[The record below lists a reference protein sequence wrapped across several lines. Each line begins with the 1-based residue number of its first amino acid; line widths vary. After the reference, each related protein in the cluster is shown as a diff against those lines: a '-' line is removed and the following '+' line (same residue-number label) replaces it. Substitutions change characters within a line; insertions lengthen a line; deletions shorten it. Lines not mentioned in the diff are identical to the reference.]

1 MKDNLIF
8 WKKKLKKSSPGGNT
22 IVIIVGFLIIT
33 LCAVG
38 TGLYIKKVNDEKL
51 AANVER
57 QKTKRTQDSITSFYR
72 MAFSGVDLNQLP
84 GVMLEIERS
93 RLPFS
98 MIGFTETEYYCSNAT
113 CRFIYNLNDMF
124 VFSVIDKKFFNTN
137 YKGSFTEKSLD
148 FDNVRIKTGESRI
161 LMNMNKGASFN
172 TEKCSNLLNY
182 LYGYNSVMAQPDRV
196 KVSKLPFSSVAAAE
210 QEFPLYRD
218 SFGLMTGEFEV
229 HVPEGLSD
237 VYFFAGTN
245 PYKDLFI
252 VKSIE
257 KTVKTGADVILKG
270 VFICKK

>member
-1 MKDNLIF
+1 
-8 WKKKLKKSSPGGNT
+8 
-22 IVIIVGFLIIT
+22 
-33 LCAVG
+33 
-38 TGLYIKKVNDEKL
+38 
-51 AANVER
+51 
-57 QKTKRTQDSITSFYR
+57 
-72 MAFSGVDLNQLP
+72 
-84 GVMLEIERS
+84 
-93 RLPFS
+93 
-98 MIGFTETEYYCSNAT
+98 
-113 CRFIYNLNDMF
+113 
-124 VFSVIDKKFFNTN
+124 
-137 YKGSFTEKSLD
+137 
-148 FDNVRIKTGESRI
+148 
-161 LMNMNKGASFN
+161 
-172 TEKCSNLLNY
+172 
-182 LYGYNSVMAQPDRV
+182 MAQPDRV